1 MNQNTKTCPRG
12 LKAIS
17 TILVLHLLLACNTK
31 KVAPPPQPTLP
42 NQQNPQ
48 NTPQQQ
54 DINKSDS
61 AETSAAFVTRFEG
74 ALAKRDCSTI
84 RSLEKQLVATPESYS
99 NSVHLAT
106 LWCAQQKLPNDKELT
121 TRLFAAIDQSIKNEA
136 PLFDASYLE
145 QLRADA
151 LSAAGDL
158 QAARQSFAKALG
170 QSALQFMNLVSG
182 QALRSELNGLESIL
196 TGSQAALLRDVRDN
210 LTTPLTQ
217 AAALTKFDELLS
229 QVPPGSAKDKL
240 LYARLKLFSAFE
252 LAFASQLAGLEE
264 VRLKEDT
271 SATEELSLKVRQ
283 MFPSR
288 PHQVRIDALVGSQSG
303 NKASVTDLAT
313 TQCNAA
319 ASHPNGSNDKG
330 ELTAE
335 RALQLARIAL
345 NEGNPGD
352 AVVALDNLSDAQKSE
367 KTRSFRREA
376 AEAHIRYLRRK
387 ANELYQRGTIA
398 SDTQAKL
405 DSLAQCKQIL
415 ENILTRYPETDSFT
429 RVKIQKFLNSVAE
442 NILELR
448 RAQVK

>member
-1 MNQNTKTCPRG
+1 MNQNTKTSRHA
-12 LKAIS
+12 LKAFS
-17 TILVLHLLLACNTK
+17 TLLALQLISACTTE
-31 KVAPPPQPTLP
+31 KVSPPPQPTLP

-48 NTPQQQ
+48 NSPQQQ
-54 DINKSDS
+54 EKNKSDS
-61 AETSAAFVTRFEG
+61 SGSSAAFVTQFES

-84 RSLEKQLVATPESYS
+84 RSLEKQLVAPTESYS
-99 NSVHLAT
+99 NSVQLAT
-106 LWCAQQKLPNDKELT
+106 LWCAHQKSPNEKELT
-121 TRLFAAIDQSIKNEA
+121 SRLLAAIDHSIKNEA
-136 PLFDASYLE
+136 PLFDASFLE

-151 LSAAGDL
+151 LSAAGDF

-182 QALRSELNGLESIL
+182 QALRSELHGLESVL
-196 TGSQAALLRDVRDN
+196 TGAQAALLRDVRDN
-210 LTTPLTQ
+210 LATPLTQ

-240 LYARLKLFSAFE
+240 LSARLKLFSAFE

-264 VRLKEDT
+264 VRLKGDA
-271 SATEELSLKVRQ
+271 SATEELAGKVRQ

-288 PHQVRIDALVGSQSG
+288 PHQVRVDALVGSQSG
-303 NKASVTDLAT
+303 NKASVADLAT
-313 TQCNAA
+313 TQCNTA
-319 ASHPNGSNDKG
+319 ASNANGSNDKG

-352 AVVALDNLSDAQKSE
+352 AVVALDNLSDAQKSD
-367 KTRSFRREA
+367 KTRSLRREA
-376 AEAHIRYLRRK
+376 SEAHIRYLRRK

-398 SDTQAKL
+398 SDNQAKL

-429 RVKIQKFLNSVAE
+429 RVKIQKFLNSVSE

-448 RAQVK
+448 KAQVK